1 MILSNGKQTF
11 LANLIF
17 IKLKKV
23 SIIFP
28 KNFESMKR
36 IERNFV
42 IDDFMCLE
50 KALKLISNNYQKF
63 NLPIS
68 L

>member
-1 MILSNGKQTF
+1 

-28 KNFESMKR
+28 KNFGSVKR

-50 KALKLISNNYQKF
+50 KAFKVNFNNYQKF